1 MQDFQ
6 LKFNNMRTLYSMKA
20 ITRDKEI
27 EDKAWKMVTSKD
39 EELIALG
46 FSIYRGYMLR
56 YKFYIEI
63 RKDYIIPYR
72 NSHQRWSIQGERANQ
87 IEKQLRI
94 IAKNNEFFARFEK
107 QNLQK
112 TTDNGNT
119 SASNRRF
126 YKIKTNALK

>member
-1 MQDFQ
+1 
-6 LKFNNMRTLYSMKA
+6 MRTLYSMKA

-27 EDKAWKMVTSKD
+27 EDRAWKMVTSKD
-39 EELIALG
+39 EELVNLG
-46 FSIYRGYMLR
+46 YSIYRGYMLR

-72 NSHQRWSIQGERANQ
+72 NSDQRWSIQGERANQ

-119 SASNRRF
+119 SASN
-126 YKIKTNALK
+126 

>member
-6 LKFNNMRTLYSMKA
+6 LKFNNMRILYSMKA
-20 ITRDKEI
+20 IVRDKEI
-27 EDKAWKMVTSKD
+27 EERAWKMVTSKD
-39 EELIALG
+39 EELVNLG
-46 FSIYRGYMLR
+46 YSIYRGYMLR

-112 TTDNGNT
+112 TTDNVNT
-119 SASNRRF
+119 SASN
-126 YKIKTNALK
+126 

>member
-6 LKFNNMRTLYSMKA
+6 LKFNNMRILYSMKA

-27 EDKAWKMVTSKD
+27 EDKAWKMVTSKN
-39 EELIALG
+39 EELVALG
-46 FSIYRGYMLR
+46 YSIYRGYMLR

-72 NSHQRWSIQGERANQ
+72 NSDQRWSIQGERANQ

-119 SASNRRF
+119 SASN
-126 YKIKTNALK
+126 

>member
-6 LKFNNMRTLYSMKA
+6 LKFNNMRILYSMKA
-20 ITRDKEI
+20 IVRDKEI
-27 EDKAWKMVTSKD
+27 EERAWKMVTSKD
-39 EELIALG
+39 EELVNLG
-46 FSIYRGYMLR
+46 YSIYRGYMLR

-119 SASNRRF
+119 SASN
-126 YKIKTNALK
+126 

>member
-6 LKFNNMRTLYSMKA
+6 LKFNNMRILYSMKA
-20 ITRDKEI
+20 IVRDKEI
-27 EDKAWKMVTSKD
+27 EERAWKMVTSKD
-39 EELIALG
+39 EELVNLG
-46 FSIYRGYMLR
+46 YSIYRGYMLR

-72 NSHQRWSIQGERANQ
+72 NSDQKWSIQGERANQ

-119 SASNRRF
+119 SASN
-126 YKIKTNALK
+126 

>member
-1 MQDFQ
+1 MRDFQ

-20 ITRDKEI
+20 IVRDKEI
-27 EDKAWKMVTSKD
+27 EERAWKMVTSKD
-39 EELIALG
+39 QELVDLG
-46 FSIYRGYMLR
+46 YSIYRGYMLR

-72 NSHQRWSIQGERANQ
+72 NSDQRWSIQGERANQ

-94 IAKNNEFFARFEK
+94 IAKENEFHARFEK

-119 SASNRRF
+119 SASN
-126 YKIKTNALK
+126 

>member
-6 LKFNNMRTLYSMKA
+6 LKFNNMRILYSMKA
-20 ITRDKEI
+20 IVRDKEI
-27 EDKAWKMVTSKD
+27 EERAWKMVTSKD
-39 EELIALG
+39 EELVNLG
-46 FSIYRGYMLR
+46 YSIYRGYMLR

-72 NSHQRWSIQGERANQ
+72 NSDQRWSIQGERANQ

-112 TTDNGNT
+112 TTDNVNT
-119 SASNRRF
+119 SASN
-126 YKIKTNALK
+126 

>member
-27 EDKAWKMVTSKD
+27 EDRAWKMVTSKD
-39 EELIALG
+39 QELVDLG

-72 NSHQRWSIQGERANQ
+72 NSDQRWSIQGERANQ

-107 QNLQK
+107 HNLQK

-119 SASNRRF
+119 SASN
-126 YKIKTNALK
+126 

>member
-6 LKFNNMRTLYSMKA
+6 LKFNNMRILYSMKA
-20 ITRDKEI
+20 IVRDKEI
-27 EDKAWKMVTSKD
+27 EERAWKMVTSKD
-39 EELIALG
+39 EELVNLG
-46 FSIYRGYMLR
+46 YSIYRGYMLR

-72 NSHQRWSIQGERANQ
+72 NSDQRWSIQGERANQ

-119 SASNRRF
+119 SASN
-126 YKIKTNALK
+126 

>member
-1 MQDFQ
+1 
-6 LKFNNMRTLYSMKA
+6 MKA
-20 ITRDKEI
+20 IVRDKEI
-27 EDKAWKMVTSKD
+27 EERAWKMVTSKD
-39 EELIALG
+39 EELVNLG
-46 FSIYRGYMLR
+46 YSIYRGYMLR

-63 RKDYIIPYR
+63 RKDYINPYR
-72 NSHQRWSIQGERANQ
+72 NSDQRWSIKGEMANQ

-119 SASNRRF
+119 SASN
-126 YKIKTNALK
+126 